1 MNKLNPSIKH
11 HIYIG
16 IFISL
21 WIFGFIFY
29 IKPFDGGGDDLYWWW
44 IYLSV
49 GFSFI
54 AFTTYFFVA
63 IWQNYVYQKFLNW
76 NISFEIFF
84 ITLFILL
91 YLILTFLYYKSPF
104 IRGIM
109 SFKVYKSAYLKS
121 TLLFIPVLIFLRAFV
136 LRFLPKEVSKHEKEI
151 EDTSVIIKGDY
162 KLDVLRVLKSNL
174 ICISK
179 SQNYI
184 EVFYIENAEVKSKLI
199 RSSLK
204 SAHQDLNFLVQVHR
218 SHLINPIHFRSW
230 KNSNT
235 IVLNQIEI
243 PVSKNYKSNILSL

>member
-29 IKPFDGGGDDLYWWW
+29 IKPFDGGGYDLYWWW
-44 IYLSV
+44 MYLSI
-49 GFSFI
+49 GLSFI
-54 AFTTYFFVA
+54 AFTTYFIIA
-63 IWQNYVYQKFLNW
+63 IWQTYVYQKLNTW
-76 NISFEIFF
+76 NIGFEIFF
-84 ITLFILL
+84 ISLFLFL
-91 YLILTFLYYKSPF
+91 YLILTYLYYKSPF

-109 SFKVYKSAYLKS
+109 NFNTFTNAYLKS
-121 TLLFIPVLIFLRAFV
+121 TLLFIPVLIFLRV
-136 LRFLPKEVSKHEKEI
+136 LVLQFIPKGVSKPEKEI
-151 EDTSVIIKGDY
+151 EDKPIIIKGDY
-162 KLDVLRVLKSNL
+162 KLDVLRILKSDL

-184 EVFYIENAEVKSKLI
+184 EVFYIENADVKSKLI

-204 SAHQDLNFLVQVHR
+204 NIHQDLNFLVQTHR
-218 SHLINPIHFRSW
+218 SHLINPLHFKSW

-235 IVLNQIEI
+235 ILLNEIEI
-243 PVSKNYKSNILSL
+243 PVSKNYKSTILSL